1 MEGLRD
7 KGGEGKKGR
16 DKAREGVDGWGVN
29 SVYSS
34 CQSVLVSPPLQHFI
48 FLGVAVIAWIIPDV
62 PEAVQQEI
70 KKEKLLAL
78 EATLKAKGGGG
89 GAEGGN
95 EVSAL

>member
-1 MEGLRD
+1 MGS
-7 KGGEGKKGR
+7 KF
-16 DKAREGVDGWGVN
+16 
-29 SVYSS
+29 
-34 CQSVLVSPPLQHFI
+34 SVLLMSVSLGVPPLQHFI

-95 EVSAL
+95 EVSAV